1 MAADEISNEII
12 LEHLQ
17 SMTRNL
23 GKKFDSPDLRFDKL
37 DERTGKIGTLAL
49 WRLVVTRHFVSA

>member
-17 SMTRNL
+17 SMKLDL
-23 GKKFDSPDLRFDKL
+23 GKKFDSIDLRFDKL
-37 DERTGKIGTLAL
+37 DERTGKIGKLAL
-49 WRLVVTRHFVSA
+49 W